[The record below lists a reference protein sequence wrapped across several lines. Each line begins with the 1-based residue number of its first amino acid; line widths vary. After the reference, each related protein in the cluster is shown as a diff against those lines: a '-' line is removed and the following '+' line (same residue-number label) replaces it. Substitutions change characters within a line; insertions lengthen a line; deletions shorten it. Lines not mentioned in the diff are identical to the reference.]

1 MSHSEDHDV
10 ISISLDTIPNKR
22 PLKRISNS
30 FLSASV
36 GFITWSTVKGSL
48 LLPSPTISGKE
59 GSISSS
65 QTASGDFWNA
75 RLSD

>member
-10 ISISLDTIPNKR
+10 IRISLDTIPNKR

-30 FLSASV
+30 FLPASV

-59 GSISSS
+59 GSISPS